1 MNFPKKRSLNEIRQ
15 TKDVH
20 YVVPKANKI
29 GIGEQALLTYF
40 KLNSKPITKEN
51 MSSFL
56 SYLNDN
62 KYKIIKA

>member
-1 MNFPKKRSLNEIRQ
+1 M
-15 TKDVH
+15 H

-56 SYLNDN
+56 SYLKNN